1 MGTETKK
8 TYAISKPQILLVSII
23 AMVVL
28 LFTLL
33 VLDAPSTVALL
44 TTAMVTISL
53 SMVFGMKW
61 DNLMSEVIIIAK
73 RIYPAILIL
82 IFVGMLIGSW
92 TASGT
97 IPALVYYG
105 LKLLSPSIF
114 LPATVII
121 CAVTSIMTGT
131 SWGTLSTAGVAL
143 MGISVGLGIPVPYT
157 AGAILVGSY
166 FGDQMSPL
174 SDSTIMSSSLSG
186 ANIMDHIRYM
196 MITSIPSILISLVF
210 FTVLGLQYRDG
221 TVVTEEYELILTTL
235 EESFNINGFLLLL
248 PLLVLVLM
256 ALQKPTLLVFAVGI
270 VAGVVFSVIFQGD
283 ALADTLAVLNSG
295 YSNAT
300 GVDIV
305 DTMILRG
312 GIRSMSSSINIIIS
326 ASVLGGALQSCGAFN
341 LLAEKIENVVKG
353 PKTLILFSYIFNSVL
368 SYTLAG
374 AYTQFALVGPLLAP
388 AYDKYGLARV
398 NISRM
403 LEETTTLLSIFV
415 PWTANGVF
423 ILSTLGVSV
432 ADYALYTPTI
442 YLQIILSMV
451 CAFTGFKIAKAQTVP
466 ADQIE
471 IA

>member
-8 TYAISKPQILLVSII
+8 SYAIKPSHIMMISVI
-23 AMVVL
+23 AVAVL

-44 TTAMVTISL
+44 TTAMVTATL
-53 SMVFGMKW
+53 SIMSGLKW
-61 DNLMSEVIIIAK
+61 DNIMDEVIVIAK
-73 RIYPAILIL
+73 RIYPAILIMV
-82 IFVGMLIGSW
+82 FVGMLIGAW

-97 IPALVYYG
+97 IPTLVYYG
-105 LKLLSPSIF
+105 LKLISPSIF
-114 LPATVII
+114 LPASVII

-143 MGISVGLGIPVPYT
+143 MGIAVGLGIPIPYT
-157 AGAILVGSY
+157 AGAILVGAY

-174 SDSTIMSSSLSG
+174 SDTTIMSSSLSG

-196 MITSIPSILISLVF
+196 MITSIPSMLISLVF
-210 FTVLGLQYRDG
+210 FSVIGLQYRDG
-221 TVVTEEYELILTTL
+221 TVATEEYELILTTL
-235 EESFNINGFLLLL
+235 EQNFNINPFLLLL
-248 PLLVLVLM
+248 PLIVLVLM

-270 VAGVVFSVIFQGD
+270 AAGVVCSVVFQGASLTE
-283 ALADTLAVLNSG
+283 ALTVLNSG
-295 YSNAT
+295 YSQAT

-305 DTMILRG
+305 DTMVLRG
-312 GIRSMSSSINIIIS
+312 GISSMNSSVNVIIS
-326 ASVLGGALQSCGAFN
+326 ASVLGGALQGCGAFD
-341 LLAEKIENVVKG
+341 LLAEKIESVVRG
-353 PKTLILFSYIFNSVL
+353 PKTLILFSYIFNSIL

-388 AYDKYGLARV
+388 VYDKYGLARV

-423 ILSTLGVSV
+423 ILSTLGVTV
-432 ADYALYTPTI
+432 ADYALYTPTV
-442 YLQIILSMV
+442 YLQIILSLI
-451 CAFTGFKIAKAQTVP
+451 CAFTGFKIAKTKATP
-466 ADQIE
+466 AGQKE
-471 IA
+471 SA